1 MYNFNN
7 AKIEQAWNKFIRGEN
22 VDSTL
27 VRKEILDSWIRS
39 KNFGVSWENVERK
52 VLSKQEL
59 KKRISSRSAMV
70 EAATTMMETIYS
82 TVKGS
87 GFLVV
92 LTDEDG
98 YILKIIGD
106 EDIYSKAK
114 AQENILIEGANRNE
128 NYIGTNGIGTSLA
141 INAPIQVR
149 ANEHYYKPHK
159 NWTCSGAPIH
169 DLEGNIIGCL
179 NLSGPSDKIQLHSL
193 GMIVAG
199 VKAIEMQLENKNAYY
214 KINVFNNQ
222 LNTII
227 NSTPYGTIL
236 INNRGIISHT
246 NKLIGTMLGMKNEEI
261 IGEPIDKII
270 KYDKSVI
277 NLNTI
282 KTNVYNKELLIETS
296 SRNIRCLISVN
307 VLKDLNGN
315 KDGLVLTIQENK
327 ALHKLINKMTATQAE
342 FTFDDIIG
350 NSDVMKK
357 AKKLGRIASRSNAN
371 VLLLGESGT
380 GKELFAQSIH
390 NNGDRSGN
398 PFIAINCGSLPRNLI
413 ESELFGYEGGAFTG
427 AKKEGRPG
435 KFELA
440 NGGTIFL
447 DEIGDMP
454 LDIQV
459 SLLRVLEN
467 REVTRIGGT
476 KNIRIDVKVIAATNK
491 NLEEL
496 IENKMFRED
505 LYYRLNVLSIS
516 VPPLRERNEDII
528 YLADYFLLK
537 HSKRLSKNISGFT
550 EEVYQIFSTYS
561 WPGNVRE
568 LENVIERAVNICEQN
583 IITRNELPFNLQKV
597 LVGTDIGINDKNKNF
612 TREPVTK
619 PNSLLSLKDSE
630 KQAIINALIKYKGN
644 VKKASEELGIH
655 RRTMYRKFSEYSI
668 DYTKYRSC

>member
-1 MYNFNN
+1 MIGSIPY
-7 AKIEQAWNKFIRGEN
+7 E
-22 VDSTL
+22 
-27 VRKEILDSWIRS
+27 
-39 KNFGVSWENVERK
+39 
-52 VLSKQEL
+52 
-59 KKRISSRSAMV
+59 AMP
-70 EAATTMMETIYS
+70 A
-82 TVKGS
+82 
-87 GFLVV
+87 
-92 LTDEDG
+92 
-98 YILKIIGD
+98 
-106 EDIYSKAK
+106 
-114 AQENILIEGANRNE
+114 
-128 NYIGTNGIGTSLA
+128 
-141 INAPIQVR
+141 
-149 ANEHYYKPHK
+149 
-159 NWTCSGAPIH
+159 
-169 DLEGNIIGCL
+169 
-179 NLSGPSDKIQLHSL
+179 
-193 GMIVAG
+193 IVAIFCS
-199 VKAIEMQLENKNAYY
+199 A
-214 KINVFNNQ
+214 
-222 LNTII
+222 
-227 NSTPYGTIL
+227 TP
-236 INNRGIISHT
+236 
-246 NKLIGTMLGMKNEEI
+246 
-261 IGEPIDKII
+261 
-270 KYDKSVI
+270 
-277 NLNTI
+277 
-282 KTNVYNKELLIETS
+282 
-296 SRNIRCLISVN
+296 SVN

-350 NSDVMKK
+350 NSNVMVK

-380 GKELFAQSIH
+380 SKELFAQSIH

-505 LYYRLNVLSIS
+505 LYYRLNVLSIN

-537 HSKRLSKNISGFT
+537 HRKNLLKNISGFT

-583 IITRNELPFNLQKV
+583 IITINELPFSLQESFSRY
-597 LVGTDIGINDKNKNF
+597 GYRNK
-612 TREPVTK
+612 
-619 PNSLLSLKDSE
+619 
-630 KQAIINALIKYKGN
+630 
-644 VKKASEELGIH
+644 
-655 RRTMYRKFSEYSI
+655 
-668 DYTKYRSC
+668 